1 MLTATF
7 GFFECPVCIDLY
19 LVPDWHTRK
28 LPLLARVNI
37 LCPGCNQI
45 NQVHAVEIATVHNTE
60 IDFRPHA
67 TIVSVE
73 SPIPNTRILRDG
85 KLSNQIM
92 RKRREREGDF
102 QSSMRTRVMD
112 GHR

>member
-1 MLTATF
+1 MPTATF
-7 GFFECPVCIDLY
+7 GFFECPVCIDFF

-37 LCPGCNQI
+37 LCPECKQTI
-45 NQVHAVEIATVHNTE
+45 QVHAVEIDTVHNTE
-60 IDFRPHA
+60 IDYRPHA
-67 TIVSVE
+67 TVVSVQA
-73 SPIPNTRILRDG
+73 SILGTKSLRDG
-85 KLSNQIM
+85 KLTQEII

-112 GHR
+112 S